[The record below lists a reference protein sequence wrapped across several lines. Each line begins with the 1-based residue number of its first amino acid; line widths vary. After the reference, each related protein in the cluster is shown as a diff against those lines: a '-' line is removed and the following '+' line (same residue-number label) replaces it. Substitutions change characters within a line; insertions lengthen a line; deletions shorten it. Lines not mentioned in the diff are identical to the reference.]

1 MSQILMPTDL
11 ILSPEQEEQLRRFV
25 CCFVEQPIVSE
36 IYNDF
41 NRLRYNHRLG
51 GEQQCMLITGDTG
64 CGKSQ
69 LIKNYQLQFSD
80 VEETC
85 GGFPYRPLLISR
97 IPSKP
102 TLSATI
108 IELLKDL
115 GQSSSIYR
123 QGRSSD
129 LSLTEA
135 LIQCLVR
142 CKTELMIID
151 EFQELVEFK
160 SGVKRSE
167 IANRLKLVSEK
178 ARVSIVLVGMPW
190 AEKITEDPQ
199 WASRLMARRLIPYF
213 KLSENPENFIRFL
226 MGLAKAMPFT
236 ELPKLERQHTVFALF
251 SACDGC
257 LRTLK
262 YLLDEAVKQALLAD
276 AQTLTTEHL
285 SKSFSLLY
293 PTKIN
298 PFLQKLDE
306 LEACEVKH
314 YSRYNSGAS
323 YAEDVLISTQFGE
336 RMPIS
341 MLLKKS

>member
-1 MSQILMPTDL
+1 MSLISMPTEL
-11 ILSPEQEEQLRRFV
+11 VLSPEQEDQLRRFV

-64 CGKSQ
+64 SGKS
-69 LIKNYQLQFSD
+69 LLVRHYQQHFSEA
-80 VEETC
+80 EETC
-85 GGFPYRPLLISR
+85 GGYPQRPLLVSR

-108 IELLKDL
+108 IQLLKDL
-115 GQSSSIYR
+115 GQPSSIYR
-123 QGRSSD
+123 KGRSTN

-160 SGVKRSE
+160 SGERRSE
-167 IANRLKLVSEK
+167 IANRLKLISEQ
-178 ARVSIVLVGMPW
+178 ARVPIVLVGMPW
-190 AEKITEDPQ
+190 AEKITEEPQ
-199 WASRLMARRLIPYF
+199 WASRLMVRRQIPYF
-213 KLSENPENFIRFL
+213 KLSETPENFIRFL
-226 MGLAKAMPFT
+226 MGLARKMPFT
-236 ELPKLERQHTVFALF
+236 KLPKLEEQHTVFALF
-251 SACDGC
+251 SACRGSV
-257 LRTLK
+257 RILK
-262 YLLDEAVKQALLAD
+262 HLLDEAVKQALMAN
-276 AQTLTTEHL
+276 AHTLTTEHL
-285 SKSFSLLY
+285 SKSFSLFY
-293 PTKIN
+293 PAEVN

-306 LEACEVKH
+306 LMACEVQS
-314 YSRYNSGAS
+314 YSRYDSGTT
-323 YAEDVLISTQFGE
+323 YAEDALIPTQFGA